1 MFAFCTNKICGIL
14 LPILINVMTKNTI
27 MCPVLLFS
35 FFPVL
40 QYIFTELF
48 IEVYKNL
55 YLFFIDK
62 LKPVQH
68 NKHHYNV

>member
-1 MFAFCTNKICGIL
+1 
-14 LPILINVMTKNTI
+14 
-27 MCPVLLFS
+27 MCLFYFLV